1 MVSTLPRVTK
11 LTSCANFPPVFLQF
25 SSPAAYM
32 RLDIYIWITYYH
44 IDFVIILRILHY
56 HYKGRKLI
64 RNCCV
69 NSILHPIIHYCR
81 ILLIVYK
88 EHSVDTMETC
98 KDNLHHHD
106 PKNHKM
112 YMKISTYHVS

>member
-1 MVSTLPRVTK
+1 MKSILYVYKYIHICIESRYICLDKGRYV
-11 LTSCANFPPVFLQF
+11 AFEEFLK
-25 SSPAAYM
+25 
-32 RLDIYIWITYYH
+32 YH
-44 IDFVIILRILHY
+44 TDFVIILMILQY

-64 RNCCV
+64 RSCCV

-112 YMKISTYHVS
+112 YMKISPYHVS